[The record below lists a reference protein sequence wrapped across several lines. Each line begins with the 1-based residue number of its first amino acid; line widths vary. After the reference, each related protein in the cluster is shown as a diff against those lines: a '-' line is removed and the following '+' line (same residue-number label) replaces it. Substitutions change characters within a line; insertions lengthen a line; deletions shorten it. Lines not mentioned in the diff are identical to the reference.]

1 MIRLLLKSALTL
13 LVLFA
18 VLAGFIRAQPYKDG
32 ELNAFLFE
40 GDCALPCFMG
50 IRPGVTTTQEAVRL
64 LEQHPWV
71 EKVTQHIWFG
81 GPATSLY
88 SWSWNGQQPALINA
102 SAPGVFSTQG
112 NIIDVLQVP
121 TAISL
126 GEFWLLSRPQQGMIA
141 TEPGELSYTAIYLD
155 GALEVQ
161 TVLFCPLRLTTFWQ
175 ATTQLQ
181 MSIYRRPDPAVLE
194 LPNWFHRPRCP

>member
-1 MIRLLLKSALTL
+1 MVRLFAKSALIL
-13 LVLFA
+13 LALFA
-18 VLAGFIRAQPYKDG
+18 MLAGFIRAQPYMDG
-32 ELNAFLFE
+32 ELSAFLFE

-71 EKVTQHIWFG
+71 GKVTQHIWFG

-88 SWSWNGQQPALINA
+88 SWSWNGQQPAFINA
-102 SAPGVFSTQG
+102 SAPGVFSTRG
-112 NIIDVLQVP
+112 NMVDVLQVT

-126 GEFWLLSRPQQGMIA
+126 GEFWLLNRPQQGMIA
-141 TEPGELSYTAIYLD
+141 HEPGELSYTAIYLD

-161 TVLFCPLRLTTFWQ
+161 TVLFCPLRLATFWQ
-175 ATTQLQ
+175 AQAQMQ
-181 MSIYRRPDPAVLE
+181 MSIYPRPETPVLE
-194 LPNWFHRPRCP
+194 LPDWFHEPRCS